1 MDGMEVKGSKIL
13 VVDDEPVNV
22 ELLEAHLSGAEYEV
36 VTAYGGVEALEKVE
50 SEKPDLILLDVM
62 MPGLNGFDVC
72 KILKEK
78 EETMFIPVVMV
89 TALRELEDKIK
100 GIESGAD
107 DFLTKP
113 VNSLELI
120 TRVKSLLRIK
130 YLHDELIERK
140 LRQLRAEKELL
151 QRELKIAR
159 EIQRSFLPDVCP
171 NIEGMDLATLTLP
184 AGEVRNNFHDFV
196 PVSRNKLGLVVAHVS
211 GSGIPAVL
219 FMALSRALIR
229 ANAISNP
236 NVSDAIHKA
245 NDLIINDIVDV
256 GSGVFVS
263 LFYALIDLKERSLT
277 YVGVEDNQ
285 PVIIEGGTTGDLI
298 VLEAKG
304 APLGVSNALNIEE
317 NSTSLSTGDTVVL
330 YTDGVVK
337 SLNEKREEF
346 DKKGLMALIENNQD
360 SHAQDLIQ
368 KIKEEVLL
376 FTGNTS
382 RSDDITLIALKDKG
396 AQEISLD
403 TKGVRD
409 YLALLKKLPK
419 NPT

>member
-1 MDGMEVKGSKIL
+1 MDRMEVKGAKIL
-13 VVDDEPVNV
+13 VVDDEPFNV
-22 ELLEAHLSGAEYEV
+22 ELLEAHLSVAEYEV
-36 VTAYGGVEALEKVE
+36 VTAYGGEEALEKVE

-113 VNSLELI
+113 VNSIELL

-151 QRELKIAR
+151 QRELKIAQ
-159 EIQRSFLPDVCP
+159 EIQQSFLPDVCP
-171 NIEGMDLATLTLP
+171 NIEGMELAALTLP
-184 AGEVRNNFHDFV
+184 AGEVRSNFYDFV

-229 ANAISNP
+229 ANAVSNP
-236 NVSDAIHKA
+236 TVSDAIHKA
-245 NDLIINDIVDV
+245 NDLIINDIVNM
-256 GSGVFVS
+256 GSGMFVS

-277 YVGVEDNQ
+277 YVEVEDNQ

-304 APLGVSNALNIEE
+304 TPLGVSNANIEE

-337 SLNEKREEF
+337 AVNEKREEF
-346 DKKGLMALIENNQD
+346 DKKGLMTLIENNQD
-360 SHAQDLIQ
+360 SYAQDLIQ

-376 FTGNTS
+376 FTGNTP
-382 RSDDITLIALKDKG
+382 RSDDITSIVLKDKG

-419 NPT
+419 SQT

>member
-1 MDGMEVKGSKIL
+1 MEVKGAKIL
-13 VVDDEPVNV
+13 VVDDEPFNV
-22 ELLEAHLSGAEYEV
+22 ELLEAHLSVAEYEV
-36 VTAYGGVEALEKVE
+36 VTAYGGEEALEKVE

-113 VNSLELI
+113 VNSIELL

-151 QRELKIAR
+151 QRELKIAQ
-159 EIQRSFLPDVCP
+159 EIQQSFLPDVCP
-171 NIEGMDLATLTLP
+171 NIEGMELAALTLP
-184 AGEVRNNFHDFV
+184 AGEVRSNFYDFV

-229 ANAISNP
+229 ANAVSNP
-236 NVSDAIHKA
+236 TVSDAIHKA
-245 NDLIINDIVDV
+245 NDLIINDIVNM
-256 GSGVFVS
+256 GSGMFVS

-277 YVGVEDNQ
+277 YVEVEDNQ

-304 APLGVSNALNIEE
+304 TPLGVSNANIEE

-337 SLNEKREEF
+337 AVNEKREEF
-346 DKKGLMALIENNQD
+346 DKKGLMTLIENNQD
-360 SHAQDLIQ
+360 SYAQDLIQ

-376 FTGNTS
+376 FTGNTP
-382 RSDDITLIALKDKG
+382 RSDDITSIVLKDKG

-419 NPT
+419 SQT